1 VPKKVYIRVDTQY
14 DIMDFLEFVCVMT
27 ALVLSGGIIMI
38 WLSTRNALIM
48 QDLAEKRRISLE
60 RSKAARARY
69 QQDEPDLAPWVNELV
84 GALGVSPEAL
94 FADEMPPELA
104 KLMPL
109 AKGFLQG
116 GGLQKIMAASQS
128 QGKPDEERSAI

>member
-1 VPKKVYIRVDTQY
+1 
-14 DIMDFLEFVCVMT
+14 MDFLEFICIMT
-27 ALVLSGGIIMI
+27 ALILTAIIVMI

-60 RSKAARARY
+60 RSKAAKARY
-69 QQDEPDLAPWVNELV
+69 ERDEPDLAPWVTELV

-104 KLMPL
+104 KLLPL
-109 AKGFLQG
+109 AKGFIQG
-116 GGLQKIMAASQS
+116 GGLQKLMAAGGQ
-128 QGKPDEERSAI
+128 QEQPEERSAI